1 MVWSNTNN
9 ASPTDPIYVYLYD
22 VTGIDYTN
30 PDTSARTLLAT
41 ITTTTGATNIA
52 QVSSYEDTTNF
63 PIIPADTSGSRQ
75 FTFRLEDE
83 GTGAGNGITL
93 LSVTL
98 GFSVSL

>member
-1 MVWSNTNN
+1 V
-9 ASPTDPIYVYLYD
+9 DEILYLKIIYPFTY
-22 VTGIDYTN
+22 
-30 PDTSARTLLAT
+30 
-41 ITTTTGATNIA
+41 
-52 QVSSYEDTTNF
+52 
-63 PIIPADTSGSRQ
+63 RQ